1 MPEYEFSRGT
11 QILLVATVVLV
22 IDLVVNIMFI
32 SGGPGTFFAI
42 FAVIFSSIATYAAAK
57 YMDMAAFDGASGTEF
72 LSSQYLGEM
81 SAALLWGIM
90 ATFIIAFD
98 VLIWILAL
106 SSLGSDFKDI
116 WYIALALS
124 LIGGGLA
131 LFGSIVAKREW
142 DG

>member
-1 MPEYEFSRGT
+1 MPEYDFTRST
-11 QILLVATVVLV
+11 QILLIATVVLV
-22 IDLVVNIMFI
+22 IDLILNIVFI
-32 SGGPGTFFAI
+32 SGGPGTFFAF
-42 FAVIFSSIATYAAAK
+42 FAVIFSAIATYAAATG
-57 YMDMAAFDGASGTEF
+57 MDMAVFDGASGTEF

-98 VLIWILAL
+98 VLIWILAM

-116 WYIALALS
+116 WYIALTSS

-131 LFGSIVAKREW
+131 LFGAIVAKREW
-142 DG
+142 DM